1 MKDKETPG
9 INPQKFQIVLDR
21 EWQEGKV
28 HYIAGFDDY
37 EEERC
42 INFYHKI
49 RKFLGLKYKV
59 KESTSKVNIMRYHT
73 NGLIT
78 HLEFEGRDSISSEV

>member
-1 MKDKETPG
+1 MKDKGTPG
-9 INPQKFQIVLDR
+9 INPQKFEIVLDK

-28 HYIAGFDDY
+28 HYIAGFDCY
-37 EEERC
+37 EKERC

-59 KESTSKVNIMRYHT
+59 KEFNSKVSVMKYHN

-78 HLEFEGRDSISSEV
+78 YLEYEGRDNFRSEV